1 MRKELPKALARHDPD
16 CRYEVF
22 VNDVNGYADITKKLE
37 RKIAY
42 TVAIDVLPEWLL
54 SIIGIL
60 NVVSDAHNQGEI
72 PGAYRVYGRYVI
84 MKGYGK
90 AKVA

>member
-16 CRYEVF
+16 CRYEVY
-22 VNDVNGYADITKKLE
+22 VDGVNGYADITKKHN
-37 RKIAY
+37 RASTY
-42 TVAIDVLPEWLL
+42 TISIDTMPEWLA
-54 SIIGIL
+54 SIVSIL

-72 PGAYRVYGRYVI
+72 PGAYRVYSRYII
-84 MKGYGK
+84 MKDYGK